1 MQSSRHTLCLV
12 LSVCAGC
19 LLTITRVVRAQD
31 SSTTAADV
39 VLQVDPVAKTVHVAK
54 PAHGRLVD
62 SVEAGTWRVRRQAT
76 VRLQVVNTNTA
87 LYRITTEDNPAPA
100 PPTAQPIRQFLPM
113 MKSYL
118 PELAFVVPRG
128 RGPAGARRASTLP
141 ESVPEGVSL
150 ASAAVAARALATGQA
165 VESDLLR
172 LDQLSHGPRGVDA
185 VLGLTLRTLDRMRI
199 GDVEAQA
206 RAMADTLE
214 VPDQSCQESAP
225 GAKARGVASG
235 ALTISSDVL
244 ATLNTLQPEA
254 AELRAALSDT
264 LLMDISIVEL
274 RSGLQRVEA
283 RADTALRDSDAML
296 TGVYRVEHTA
306 NQVLGACS
314 HWESPPVRVS
324 PSAGRVVT
332 VRVQPLSD
340 PEIQRVAGDRS
351 YSFSVT
357 LLPPPARLN
366 ATLALSALYASRAIY
381 HTYGVRATGGSGSP
395 NEVYESSTVDDRFSY
410 GVTLGITWY
419 PWLDWRGTHN
429 VALWLP
435 EVTVAEAGSGPRAFA
450 LGAALSLW
458 SVKVGFGAVMVR
470 HAVLDGL
477 AIGDHVPNDKFLR
490 TRDTYGHAV
499 RYFSISIFNLPDLL
513 SGGHGGGD
521 DGGRPPG
528 PGDGGK
534 PAKK

>member
-1 MQSSRHTLCLV
+1 MCL
-12 LSVCAGC
+12 AA
-19 LLTITRVVRAQD
+19 VVGTARAQD
-31 SSTTAADV
+31 TTATQPDV
-39 VLQVDPVAKTVHVAK
+39 VLQVDPIAKTVHVAK
-54 PAHGRLVD
+54 PSHGRLVD

-113 MKSYL
+113 VKSYL

-128 RGPAGARRASTLP
+128 RGLAAVPRGSTLP
-141 ESVPEGVSL
+141 GSIPGGISSAT
-150 ASAAVAARALATGQA
+150 ASVAARALATGQA

-172 LDQLSHGPRGVDA
+172 LDDLAHGPRGVDA
-185 VLGLTLRTLDRMRI
+185 VLGLTLRTLDRMRT

-206 RAMADTLE
+206 QAMADTLE
-214 VPDQSCQESAP
+214 VPDKSCQESVQV
-225 GAKARGVASG
+225 AKARGAASG
-235 ALTISSDVL
+235 ALTISSDLL
-244 ATLNTLQPEA
+244 ATLSTLQPEA

-264 LLMDISIVEL
+264 LLMDLSVVEL

-306 NQVLGACS
+306 DQVLRACS

-324 PSAGRVVT
+324 PSLGRVVT
-332 VRVQPLSD
+332 VHVQPLSD

-351 YSFSVT
+351 YAFSVT

-366 ATLALSALYASRAIY
+366 ATLALSALYAARAIY
-381 HTYGVRATGGSGSP
+381 HSYGVRSTGGSGSP
-395 NEVYESSTVDDRFSY
+395 NEVYEATTVDDRFSY
-410 GVTLGITWY
+410 GLTLGLTWY
-419 PWLDWRGTHN
+419 PWLDWRSTHN

-435 EVTVAEAGSGPRAFA
+435 EITVAESGSGPRAFA
-450 LGAALSLW
+450 LGAAISFW
-458 SVKVGFGAVMVR
+458 SVKVGFGGLMVH

-477 AIGDHVPNDKFLR
+477 AVGDHVPNDKFLR

-499 RYFSISIFNLPDLL
+499 PYFSISVFNLTDLL

-521 DGGRPPG
+521 EGGRPAA